1 MRREWWE
8 EAQDHIWVVKVGVRC
23 GRQSLREVSE
33 WGMERGWGSVSGQG
47 IESG

>member
-8 EAQDHIWVVKVGVRC
+8 EAQGHIWVVKGEVRKC

-33 WGMERGWGSVSGQG
+33 WGMERGWGSVSG
-47 IESG
+47 